1 VISSNRSAAR
11 WSRGRSR
18 RAQQLAIPVIG
29 FLNGGSPDA
38 FAPMV
43 AAFHEGLKE
52 PVAAGLHEIGYAGRL

>member
-1 VISSNRSAAR
+1 
-11 WSRGRSR
+11 
-18 RAQQLAIPVIG
+18 VIG

-52 PVAAGLHEIGYAGRL
+52 PVAAGLHEIGYAGRLPQYIREWRAVR